1 MSTQILNTDDI
12 IINKNDKIETVIKTL
27 CRIIYERKY
36 SNKSLKEI
44 FEKLKPIINDDQ
56 MLFTIDDK
64 KFGIKFVS
72 NFLTTIKKEA
82 SIENFLEKNSDVHK
96 FVIINRHSD
105 RAVKQILENKNTEVF
120 TMDELLIVVIDHY
133 LVPQHILLSS
143 DEKENYLTIFN
154 HQIRDMK
161 KILLNDP
168 IAKFYGAKV
177 GDMFKII
184 RPSITAGK
192 DIDYR
197 IVIPGEIKL
206 ED

>member
-12 IINKNDKIETVIKTL
+12 IINKNDKIQTVIKTL
-27 CRIIYERKY
+27 CRIISERKY

-44 FEKLKPIINDDQ
+44 FDKIKPLINDDQ
-56 MLFTIDDK
+56 LVFTIDDK

-96 FVIINRHSD
+96 FVIINRLSD
-105 RAVKQILENKNTEVF
+105 RAVKQILEHKNTEVF

-133 LVPQHILLSS
+133 LVPQHILLSPE
-143 DEKENYLTIFN
+143 EKENYLTIFN

>member
-12 IINKNDKIETVIKTL
+12 IINKNDKIQTVIKTL
-27 CRIIYERKY
+27 CRIISERKY

-44 FEKLKPIINDDQ
+44 FDKLKPLINDDQ
-56 MLFTIDDK
+56 LVFTIDDK

-82 SIENFLEKNSDVHK
+82 GIENFLEKNSDVHK
-96 FVIINRHSD
+96 FVIINRLSD
-105 RAVKQILENKNTEVF
+105 RAVKQILEYKNTEVF

-133 LVPQHILLSS
+133 LVPQHILLSPE
-143 DEKENYLTIFN
+143 EKENYLTTFN

-206 ED
+206 EE

>member
-1 MSTQILNTDDI
+1 MSSQILNTDDI
-12 IINKNDKIETVIKTL
+12 IINKNDKIHTVIKTL
-27 CRIIYERKY
+27 CRIISERKY

-44 FEKLKPIINDDQ
+44 FDKIKPLINDDQ
-56 MLFTIDDK
+56 LVFTIDDK

-96 FVIINRHSD
+96 FVIINRLSD
-105 RAVKQILENKNTEVF
+105 RAVKQILEYKNTEVF

-133 LVPQHILLSS
+133 LVPQHILLSPE
-143 DEKENYLTIFN
+143 EKENYLTTFN

-206 ED
+206 EE

>member
-12 IINKNDKIETVIKTL
+12 IINKNDKIQTVIKTL
-27 CRIIYERKY
+27 CRIISERKY

-44 FEKLKPIINDDQ
+44 FEKLKPLINDDQ
-56 MLFTIDDK
+56 ILFTIDDK

-82 SIENFLEKNSDVHK
+82 SIENFLEKNADVHK
-96 FVIINRHSD
+96 FVIINRLSD
-105 RAVKQILENKNTEVF
+105 RAVKQILEHKNTEVF

>member
-12 IINKNDKIETVIKTL
+12 IINKNDKIQTVIKTL
-27 CRIIYERKY
+27 CRIISERKY

-44 FEKLKPIINDDQ
+44 FEKLKPLINDDQ

-82 SIENFLEKNSDVHK
+82 SIENFLEKNSEVHK
-96 FVIINRHSD
+96 FVIINRLSD
-105 RAVKQILENKNTEVF
+105 RAIKQILEHKNTEVF

-133 LVPQHILLSS
+133 LVPQHILLSP
-143 DEKENYLTIFN
+143 DEKENYLTTFN

>member
-12 IINKNDKIETVIKTL
+12 IINKNDKIQTVIKTL
-27 CRIIYERKY
+27 CRIISERKY
-36 SNKSLKEI
+36 SNKSVKEL
-44 FEKLKPIINDDQ
+44 FEKLKPLINDDQ
-56 MLFTIDDK
+56 LVFTIDDK
-64 KFGIKFVS
+64 KFGIKFIS
-72 NFLTTIKKEA
+72 TFLTTIKKET
-82 SIENFLEKNSDVHK
+82 SVENFLEKNSDVHK
-96 FVIINRHSD
+96 FIIINRLSD
-105 RAVKQILENKNTEVF
+105 RAIKQILEHKNTEVF

-133 LVPQHILLSS
+133 LVPQHILLSPE
-143 DEKENYLTIFN
+143 EKENYLTIFN

>member
-1 MSTQILNTDDI
+1 MSSQILNTDDI
-12 IINKNDKIETVIKTL
+12 IINKNDKIHTVIKTL
-27 CRIIYERKY
+27 CRIISERKY

-44 FEKLKPIINDDQ
+44 FDKLKPLINDDQ

-96 FVIINRHSD
+96 FVIINRLSD
-105 RAVKQILENKNTEVF
+105 RAIKQILEHKNTEVF

-133 LVPQHILLSS
+133 LVPQHILLSPE
-143 DEKENYLTIFN
+143 EKENYLTTFN

-206 ED
+206 EE

>member
-12 IINKNDKIETVIKTL
+12 IINKNDKIQTVIKTL
-27 CRIIYERKY
+27 CRIISERKY

-82 SIENFLEKNSDVHK
+82 SIENFLEKNADVHK
-96 FVIINRHSD
+96 FVIINRLSD
-105 RAVKQILENKNTEVF
+105 RAVKQILEYKNTEVF

-133 LVPQHILLSS
+133 LVPQHILLSPE
-143 DEKENYLTIFN
+143 EKENYLTIFN

>member
-12 IINKNDKIETVIKTL
+12 IINKNDKIQTVIKTL
-27 CRIIYERKY
+27 CRIISERKY

-44 FEKLKPIINDDQ
+44 FDKIKPLINDDQ
-56 MLFTIDDK
+56 LVFTIDDK

-82 SIENFLEKNSDVHK
+82 SIENFLEKNADVHK
-96 FVIINRHSD
+96 FVIINRLSD
-105 RAVKQILENKNTEVF
+105 RAVKQILEYKNTEVF

-133 LVPQHILLSS
+133 LVPQHILLSPE
-143 DEKENYLTIFN
+143 EKENYLTIFN

>member
-1 MSTQILNTDDI
+1 MSSQILNTDDI
-12 IINKNDKIETVIKTL
+12 IINKNDKIQTVIKTL
-27 CRIIYERKY
+27 CRIISERKY
-36 SNKSLKEI
+36 SNKSVKEL
-44 FEKLKPIINDDQ
+44 FEKLKPLINDDQ
-56 MLFTIDDK
+56 LVFTIDDK
-64 KFGIKFVS
+64 KFGIKFIS
-72 NFLTTIKKEA
+72 TFLTTIKKET

-96 FVIINRHSD
+96 FVIINRLSD
-105 RAVKQILENKNTEVF
+105 RAIKQILEHKNTEVF

-133 LVPQHILLSS
+133 LVPQHILLSPE
-143 DEKENYLTIFN
+143 EKENYLTIFN

-168 IAKFYGAKV
+168 ITKFYGAKV

>member
-12 IINKNDKIETVIKTL
+12 IINKNYKIETVIKTL

-96 FVIINRHSD
+96 FVIINRLSD
-105 RAVKQILENKNTEVF
+105 RAVKQILEHKNTEVF

>member
-12 IINKNDKIETVIKTL
+12 IINKNDKIQTVIKTL
-27 CRIIYERKY
+27 CRIISERKY

-44 FEKLKPIINDDQ
+44 FDKIKPLINDDQ

-72 NFLTTIKKEA
+72 NFLTTIKKEV

-96 FVIINRHSD
+96 FIIINRLSD
-105 RAVKQILENKNTEVF
+105 RAVKQILEYKNTEVF

-133 LVPQHILLSS
+133 LVPQHILLSPE
-143 DEKENYLTIFN
+143 EKENYLTTFN

-206 ED
+206 EE

>member
-12 IINKNDKIETVIKTL
+12 IINKNDKIQTVIKTL
-27 CRIIYERKY
+27 CRIISERKY
-36 SNKSLKEI
+36 SNKSVKEI
-44 FEKLKPIINDDQ
+44 FDKLKPIINDDQ

-96 FVIINRHSD
+96 FVIINRLSD
-105 RAVKQILENKNTEVF
+105 RAVKQILEHKNTEVF
-120 TMDELLIVVIDHY
+120 TIDELLIIVIDHY
-133 LVPQHILLSS
+133 LVPQHILLSPE
-143 DEKENYLTIFN
+143 EKENYLTTFN

-206 ED
+206 EE

>member
-12 IINKNDKIETVIKTL
+12 IINKNDKIQTVIKTL
-27 CRIIYERKY
+27 CRIISERKY

-44 FEKLKPIINDDQ
+44 FDKIKPLINDDQ

-64 KFGIKFVS
+64 NFGIKFVS
-72 NFLTTIKKEA
+72 NFLTTIKKEV

-96 FVIINRHSD
+96 FVIINRLSD
-105 RAVKQILENKNTEVF
+105 RAVKQILEYKNTEVF
-120 TMDELLIVVIDHY
+120 TMDELLIIVIDHY
-133 LVPQHILLSS
+133 LVPQHILLSPE
-143 DEKENYLTIFN
+143 EKENYLTTFN

-206 ED
+206 EE

>member
-12 IINKNDKIETVIKTL
+12 IINKNDKIQTVIKTL
-27 CRIIYERKY
+27 CRIISERKY
-36 SNKSLKEI
+36 SNKSVKEL
-44 FEKLKPIINDDQ
+44 FEKLKPLINDDQ
-56 MLFTIDDK
+56 LVFTIDDK
-64 KFGIKFVS
+64 KFGIKFIS
-72 NFLTTIKKEA
+72 TFLTTIKKET

-96 FVIINRHSD
+96 FIIINRLSD
-105 RAVKQILENKNTEVF
+105 RAIKQILEHKNTEVF

-133 LVPQHILLSS
+133 LVPQHILLSPE
-143 DEKENYLTIFN
+143 EKENYLTIFN

>member
-96 FVIINRHSD
+96 FVIINRLSD
-105 RAVKQILENKNTEVF
+105 RAVKQILEHKNTEVF

-143 DEKENYLTIFN
+143 DEKENYFPLRLF
-154 HQIRDMK
+154 
-161 KILLNDP
+161 
-168 IAKFYGAKV
+168 
-177 GDMFKII
+177 
-184 RPSITAGK
+184 
-192 DIDYR
+192 
-197 IVIPGEIKL
+197 
-206 ED
+206 

>member
-1 MSTQILNTDDI
+1 MSSQILNTDDI
-12 IINKNDKIETVIKTL
+12 IINKNDKIQTVIKTL
-27 CRIIYERKY
+27 CRIIFERKY

-44 FEKLKPIINDDQ
+44 FDKLKPLINDDQ

-96 FVIINRHSD
+96 FVIINRLSD
-105 RAVKQILENKNTEVF
+105 RAVKQILEHKNTEVF

-133 LVPQHILLSS
+133 LVPEHILLSPE
-143 DEKENYLTIFN
+143 EKENYLNTFN

>member
-12 IINKNDKIETVIKTL
+12 IINKNDKIQTVIKTL
-27 CRIIYERKY
+27 CRIISERKY

-44 FEKLKPIINDDQ
+44 FEKLKPLINDDQ

-96 FVIINRHSD
+96 FIIINRLSD
-105 RAVKQILENKNTEVF
+105 RAVKQILEHKNTEVF

-133 LVPQHILLSS
+133 LVPQHILLSPE
-143 DEKENYLTIFN
+143 EKENYLTTFN

>member
-1 MSTQILNTDDI
+1 MSSQILNTDDI
-12 IINKNDKIETVIKTL
+12 IINKNDKIQTVIKTL
-27 CRIIYERKY
+27 CRIISERKY
-36 SNKSLKEI
+36 SNKSLKDI
-44 FEKLKPIINDDQ
+44 FNKLKPIINDDQ

-82 SIENFLEKNSDVHK
+82 SIENFLEKNSEVHK
-96 FVIINRHSD
+96 FVIINRLSD
-105 RAVKQILENKNTEVF
+105 RAVKQILEHKNTEVF

-133 LVPQHILLSS
+133 LVPQHILLSPE
-143 DEKENYLTIFN
+143 EKENYLTTFN

-206 ED
+206 EE

>member
-1 MSTQILNTDDI
+1 MSSQILNTDDI
-12 IINKNDKIETVIKTL
+12 IINKNDKIQTVIKTL
-27 CRIIYERKY
+27 CRIISERKY
-36 SNKSLKEI
+36 SNKSLKDI
-44 FEKLKPIINDDQ
+44 FDKLKPIINDDQ

-82 SIENFLEKNSDVHK
+82 SIENFLEKNSEVHK
-96 FVIINRHSD
+96 FVIINRLSD
-105 RAVKQILENKNTEVF
+105 RAVKQILEHKNTEVF

-133 LVPQHILLSS
+133 LVPQHILLSPE
-143 DEKENYLTIFN
+143 EKENYLTTFN

-206 ED
+206 EE

>member
-1 MSTQILNTDDI
+1 MSNQILNTDDI
-12 IINKNDKIETVIKTL
+12 IINKNDKIQIVIKTL
-27 CRIIYERKY
+27 CRIISERKY
-36 SNKSLKEI
+36 SNKSVKEI
-44 FEKLKPIINDDQ
+44 FEILKPLINDDQ
-56 MLFTIDDK
+56 LLFTIDDK
-64 KFGIKFVS
+64 KFGIKFIS
-72 NFLTTIKKEA
+72 NFLTTTKKET
-82 SIENFLEKNSDVHK
+82 SIENFLDKNIDVHK
-96 FVIINRHSD
+96 FVIINRLSD
-105 RAVKQILENKNTEVF
+105 RAIKQILEYKNTEVF

-143 DEKENYLTIFN
+143 EEKESYLTTFN
-154 HQIRDMK
+154 HQLRDMK
-161 KILLNDP
+161 KILVNDP

>member
-12 IINKNDKIETVIKTL
+12 IINKNDKIQTVIKTL
-27 CRIIYERKY
+27 CRIISERKY

-44 FEKLKPIINDDQ
+44 FDKIKPLINDDQ
-56 MLFTIDDK
+56 LVFTIDDK

-82 SIENFLEKNSDVHK
+82 SIENFLEKNADVHK
-96 FVIINRHSD
+96 FVIINRLSD
-105 RAVKQILENKNTEVF
+105 RAVKQILEYKNTEVF

-133 LVPQHILLSS
+133 LVPQHILLSPE
-143 DEKENYLTIFN
+143 EKENYLTTFN

>member
-12 IINKNDKIETVIKTL
+12 IINKNDKIQTVIKTL
-27 CRIIYERKY
+27 CRIISERKY

-96 FVIINRHSD
+96 FVIINRLSD
-105 RAVKQILENKNTEVF
+105 RAVKQILEHKNTEVF

-133 LVPQHILLSS
+133 LVPQHILLSPE
-143 DEKENYLTIFN
+143 EKENYLTTFN

>member
-1 MSTQILNTDDI
+1 MSSQILNTDDI
-12 IINKNDKIETVIKTL
+12 IINKNDKIQTVIKTL
-27 CRIIYERKY
+27 CRIISERKY
-36 SNKSLKEI
+36 SNKSVKEL
-44 FEKLKPIINDDQ
+44 FEKLKPLINDDQ
-56 MLFTIDDK
+56 LVFTIDDK
-64 KFGIKFVS
+64 KFGIKFIS
-72 NFLTTIKKEA
+72 TFLTTIKKET

-96 FVIINRHSD
+96 FVIINRLSD
-105 RAVKQILENKNTEVF
+105 RAIKQILEHKNTEVF

-133 LVPQHILLSS
+133 LVPQHILLSPE
-143 DEKENYLTIFN
+143 EKENYLTIFN

-206 ED
+206 EE

>member
-12 IINKNDKIETVIKTL
+12 IINKNDKIQTVIKTL
-27 CRIIYERKY
+27 CRIISERKY

-44 FEKLKPIINDDQ
+44 FDKIKPLINDDQ
-56 MLFTIDDK
+56 LVFTIDDK

-96 FVIINRHSD
+96 FVIINRLSD
-105 RAVKQILENKNTEVF
+105 RAVKQILEHKNTEVF

-133 LVPQHILLSS
+133 LVPQHILLSPE
-143 DEKENYLTIFN
+143 EKENYLTTFN

>member
-12 IINKNDKIETVIKTL
+12 IINKNDKIQTVIKTL
-27 CRIIYERKY
+27 CRIISERKY

-44 FEKLKPIINDDQ
+44 FDKLKPLINDDQ
-56 MLFTIDDK
+56 LVFTIDDK

-82 SIENFLEKNSDVHK
+82 SIENFLEKNADVHK
-96 FVIINRHSD
+96 FVIINRLSD
-105 RAVKQILENKNTEVF
+105 RAVKQILEYKNTEVF

-133 LVPQHILLSS
+133 LVPQHILLSPE
-143 DEKENYLTIFN
+143 EKENYLTTFN

-206 ED
+206 EE

>member
-1 MSTQILNTDDI
+1 
-12 IINKNDKIETVIKTL
+12 
-27 CRIIYERKY
+27 
-36 SNKSLKEI
+36 
-44 FEKLKPIINDDQ
+44 
-56 MLFTIDDK
+56 
-64 KFGIKFVS
+64 
-72 NFLTTIKKEA
+72 
-82 SIENFLEKNSDVHK
+82 
-96 FVIINRHSD
+96 
-105 RAVKQILENKNTEVF
+105 
-120 TMDELLIVVIDHY
+120 MDELLIVVIDHY
-133 LVPQHILLSS
+133 LVPQHILLSP

>member
-12 IINKNDKIETVIKTL
+12 IINKNDKIQTVIKTL
-27 CRIIYERKY
+27 CRIISERKY

-44 FEKLKPIINDDQ
+44 FDKIKPLINDDQ
-56 MLFTIDDK
+56 LVFTIDDK

-82 SIENFLEKNSDVHK
+82 SIENFLEKNADVHK
-96 FVIINRHSD
+96 FVIINRLSD
-105 RAVKQILENKNTEVF
+105 RAVKQILEYKNTEVF

-133 LVPQHILLSS
+133 LVPQHILLSP

>member
-1 MSTQILNTDDI
+1 MSSQILNTDDI
-12 IINKNDKIETVIKTL
+12 IINKTDKIQTVIKTL
-27 CRIIYERKY
+27 CRIISERKY
-36 SNKSLKEI
+36 SNKSVIEL
-44 FEKLKPIINDDQ
+44 FEKLKPLINDDQ
-56 MLFTIDDK
+56 LVFTIDDK
-64 KFGIKFVS
+64 KFGIKFIS
-72 NFLTTIKKEA
+72 TFLTTIKKET
-82 SIENFLEKNSDVHK
+82 SIENFLEKNSDVRK
-96 FVIINRHSD
+96 FVIINRLSD
-105 RAVKQILENKNTEVF
+105 RAIKQILEHKNTEVF

-133 LVPQHILLSS
+133 LVPQHILLSPE
-143 DEKENYLTIFN
+143 EKENYLTIFN

>member
-1 MSTQILNTDDI
+1 MSSQILNTDDI
-12 IINKNDKIETVIKTL
+12 IINKNDKIQTVIKTL
-27 CRIIYERKY
+27 CRIISERKY
-36 SNKSLKEI
+36 SNKSVKEL
-44 FEKLKPIINDDQ
+44 FEKLKPLINDDQ
-56 MLFTIDDK
+56 LVFTIDDK
-64 KFGIKFVS
+64 KFGIKFIS
-72 NFLTTIKKEA
+72 TFLTTIKKET
-82 SIENFLEKNSDVHK
+82 SIENFLDKNSDVHK
-96 FVIINRHSD
+96 FVIINRLSD
-105 RAVKQILENKNTEVF
+105 RAIKQILEHKNTEVF

-133 LVPQHILLSS
+133 LVPQHILLSPE
-143 DEKENYLTIFN
+143 EKENYLTTFN